1 MIPVT
6 LQDLSL
12 GSSPVAG
19 EKWRVVVA
27 NVTRF
32 GALQELLTFGFA
44 TTDTQ
49 ELAKAWF
56 EGVAA
61 AQLGFPAAMPVAQG
75 ELFVVDMKFSD
86 VSATLLPLS
95 AIINRWEQLNPHT
108 QVVRVERVSR
118 TESSEGAVT
127 GRVRALSVAAG
138 DYANAKKESSPVEDL
153 KNAGK
158 TALTTLQLL
167 FWAVIIGGGVYL
179 VSKAR
184 R

>member
-1 MIPVT
+1 MIPVR
-6 LQDLSL
+6 LEGLEL
-12 GSSPVAG
+12 GSSPIAG

-27 NVTRF
+27 NDSHLV
-32 GALQELLTFGFA
+32 ALRELLTFGFA

-61 AQLGFPAAMPVAQG
+61 AGLGFPANQPVAQG
-75 ELFVVDMKFSD
+75 ELFVVDMKFTD

-95 AIINRWEQLNPHT
+95 AIINRWEQLTPST

-118 TESSEGAVT
+118 TESADAAIQ
-127 GRVRALSVAAG
+127 GRTRALTQAAK
-138 DYANAKKESSPVEDL
+138 DVQADAKATSPVEEL
-153 KNAGK
+153 KQAGK
-158 TALTTLQLL
+158 TAVNTLQLL
-167 FWAVIIGGGVYL
+167 FWAVIVGGGAYIIAR
-179 VSKAR
+179 AR